1 MAQMDERNGTDTG
14 KSTELPDRYSED
26 WLAKLDG
33 RTAIARVIRD
43 RLDELQT
50 DLGGRDSLSY
60 QQRSL
65 TKRAIWMEA
74 IIEQQEIALSKGEE
88 VDQGKLTQAV
98 NSLIGLL
105 KTLGLERRA
114 KDVPSLA
121 EYLATR
127 ASNAEASP

>member
-1 MAQMDERNGTDTG
+1 MDQRNGTDTA
-14 KSTELPDRYSED
+14 KTSELPERYSED

-43 RLDELQT
+43 RLEDLQT
-50 DLGGRDSLSY
+50 DLGGRDQLSY

-65 TKRAIWMEA
+65 AKRAIWMEA
-74 IIEQQEIALSKGEE
+74 VIEQQEIALSRGEP

-105 KTLGLERRA
+105 KTLGLERKAR
-114 KDVPSLA
+114 DIPSLRDYM
-121 EYLATR
+121 ESGT
-127 ASNAEASP
+127 